1 MSLLTPFYH
10 PYARLW
16 LPLQALGWIAAAGV
30 VREGFH
36 AVAGRARPRYVILTA
51 CCGAA
56 VVQSLAWPSAS
67 LPGPLG
73 PSDSLR
79 TAVAEAR
86 TAVADLGAPVRLLAR
101 PPARFYLAVPSRME
115 PDAEGLLRGG
125 GGWALV
131 DLAQLRQSGDVSD
144 LAASLLERWEK
155 VAEYPTT
162 LNPPTLLDVD
172 PSAAAVSRPGQ
183 ADAPLWLLRP
193 RAGAPR

>member
-1 MSLLTPFYH
+1 
-10 PYARLW
+10 
-16 LPLQALGWIAAAGV
+16 
-30 VREGFH
+30 
-36 AVAGRARPRYVILTA
+36 
-51 CCGAA
+51 
-56 VVQSLAWPSAS
+56 LAWPSAS